1 MNYGPHRG
9 KIGQMTDSKKKGQK
23 LVTKQ
28 NILESLKDLG
38 GGAMD
43 QTGDLLKSTSE
54 DFFRE
59 LMGIGSAQVKRSG
72 EIGPGE
78 SVQMSQ
84 VLNGKEEENKKL
96 RAQISL
102 ERQMSN
108 DEIRLSQE
116 KSNQLKVQLQAL
128 TQEVVKVAQS
138 TGNLAEATQ
147 VAMIQAPASPGVY
160 HLIFFEKVLEFLQS
174 FRAKIDNAAT
184 WLQSS
189 NKRAQKKNYW
199 NMYKKKGS
207 SFLLSPDHYLQRSAG

>member
-1 MNYGPHRG
+1 
-9 KIGQMTDSKKKGQK
+9 MTDSKKKGQK
-23 LVTKQ
+23 LITKQ

-38 GGAMD
+38 GGAVN

-59 LMGIGSAQVKRSG
+59 LMGMGSARVKRSG
-72 EIGPGE
+72 EIEAGE
-78 SVQMSQ
+78 SLQMSE
-84 VLNGKEEENKKL
+84 VLNGKEEENKRL

-102 ERQMSN
+102 ERQMSS
-108 DEIRLSQE
+108 DEMRLSQE
-116 KSNQLKVQLQAL
+116 KSNQLRVQLQAL

-138 TGNLAEATQ
+138 AGNLAEATN
-147 VAMIQAPASPGVY
+147 VAVIQAPSNPGIY
-160 HLIFFEKVLEFLQS
+160 HILFFQNVLEFLQS
-174 FRAKIDNAAT
+174 FRKKIDLAAT

>member
-1 MNYGPHRG
+1 
-9 KIGQMTDSKKKGQK
+9 MTDSKKKGQK
-23 LVTKQ
+23 LITKQ

-38 GGAMD
+38 GGAMS
-43 QTGDLLKSTSE
+43 QSGDLLKSTSE

-78 SVQMSQ
+78 SLQMSE

-108 DEIRLSQE
+108 EEMRLSQD

-199 NMYKKKGS
+199 SMYKKKGS

>member
-1 MNYGPHRG
+1 MADN
-9 KIGQMTDSKKKGQK
+9 KKKNSSQR
-23 LVTKQ
+23 TKQ
-28 NILESLKDLG
+28 NVLETLKDLG
-38 GGAMD
+38 MGA
-43 QTGDLLKSTSE
+43 GDSIKNDLFAKGSE
-54 DFFRE
+54 DFFKQ
-59 LMGIGSAQVKRSG
+59 LMGIPRQEKRSG
-72 EIGPGE
+72 SIGPGE
-78 SVQMSQ
+78 SLNMSEA
-84 VLNGKEEENKKL
+84 LSGKEEENKRL

-102 ERQMSN
+102 ERQMSA
-108 DEIRLSQE
+108 DEQRVSQD
-116 KSNQLKVQLQAL
+116 KSNSLRVQLQAL

-174 FRAKIDNAAT
+174 FRAKIDSAT
-184 WLQSS
+184 TWMQSS